1 MDRTETINALAGE
14 LHATEKSIDAAIIQ
28 ATTLVQAFIGA
39 RTTLSLSPVAGAES
53 QAKAMA
59 TIAAL
64 SAARETIVA
73 CHAEMA
79 RDHRRMGYG
88 TFNVGPLDKPD
99 GEYGL
104 PDGTKPGGR
113 VTTDEVVAPRH
124 LKAV

>member
-39 RTTLSLSPVAGAES
+39 RTTLSLSPVAAAES

-64 SAARETIVA
+64 SAARDAIIS
-73 CHAEMA
+73 CHTEMA
-79 RDHRRMGYG
+79 RDHRRLGYG

-99 GEYGL
+99 GDYGL
-104 PDGTKPGGR
+104 PDGQSPKGVG
-113 VTTDEVVAPRH
+113 TDEPGVKRH

>member
-39 RTTLSLSPVAGAES
+39 RTTLSLSPVAAAES

-59 TIAAL
+59 TVAAL
-64 SAARETIVA
+64 SAARDAIVS

-79 RDHRRMGYG
+79 RDHRRLGYG
-88 TFNVGPLDKPD
+88 VFNVGPLDKPD
-99 GEYGL
+99 GDYGL
-104 PDGTKPGGR
+104 PDGKSPKAALTEEP
-113 VTTDEVVAPRH
+113 VAKRH

>member
-14 LHATEKSIDAAIIQ
+14 LHATEKAIDAAIVQ
-28 ATTLVQAFIGA
+28 TTTLIQGFIGT

-59 TIAAL
+59 TLAAL
-64 SAARETIVA
+64 STAREAIVA
-73 CHAEMA
+73 CHAELA
-79 RDHRRMGYG
+79 RDHRRLGYG
-88 TFNVGPLDKPD
+88 VFNVGPLDKPD

-104 PDGTKPGGR
+104 PDGKSPKASQTEETV
-113 VTTDEVVAPRH
+113 VTRH